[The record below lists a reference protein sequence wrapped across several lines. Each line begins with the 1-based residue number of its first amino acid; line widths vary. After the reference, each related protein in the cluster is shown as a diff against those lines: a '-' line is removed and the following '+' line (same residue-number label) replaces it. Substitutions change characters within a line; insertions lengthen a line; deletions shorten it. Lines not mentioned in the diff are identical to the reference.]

1 MPTGRQ
7 NDRSNPF
14 VPVIGRQAF
23 HELVLEQ

>member
-7 NDRSNPF
+7 NDRSDPF

-23 HELVLEQ
+23 DELVLEQ